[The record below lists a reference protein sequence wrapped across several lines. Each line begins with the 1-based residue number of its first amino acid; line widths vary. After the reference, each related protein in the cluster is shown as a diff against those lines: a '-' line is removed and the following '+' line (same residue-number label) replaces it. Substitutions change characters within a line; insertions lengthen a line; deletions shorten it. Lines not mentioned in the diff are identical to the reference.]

1 MIDLKKILLIGLILI
16 NTIILSACWN
26 YREIDKIEILA
37 GAAVDKDKD
46 TNKFIL
52 TMELIEPTGKNGGLE
67 SKIIQTKGD
76 TIFNALR
83 EAIELNG
90 KKIYWGHSKIMIISE
105 EVAKHD
111 IISLIDVVLRDAEI
125 RGENEMFISKDNTA
139 SEILYKTHKV
149 GKEIISYDINA
160 ALENQKSISYYP
172 GTNFWKFTE
181 QLLTKDSSPIV
192 PCINLESQEEG
203 PIFKVVGS
211 GAFKKGKLVG
221 YLDHLETRSVLLTKD
236 EMKGGFI
243 VVESEVDGKK
253 HKSTLE
259 IFGSKTKVKP
269 EYKDNKLTMNI
280 DIEIET
286 GIIELDGE
294 KDFIEEKGRE
304 ILQKDA
310 ENNIKNNMKKTINK
324 AQIDFESDIFGFAG
338 IIMREMPKE
347 WKKKIQP
354 NWEEEFKRLDTNI
367 QVKVNIRDSALLS
380 KPIKVG
386 E

>member
-1 MIDLKKILLIGLILI
+1 
-16 NTIILSACWN
+16 
-26 YREIDKIEILA
+26 
-37 GAAVDKDKD
+37 
-46 TNKFIL
+46 
-52 TMELIEPTGKNGGLE
+52 
-67 SKIIQTKGD
+67 
-76 TIFNALR
+76 
-83 EAIELNG
+83 
-90 KKIYWGHSKIMIISE
+90 MIISE

-139 SEILYKTHKV
+139 GEILYKTHKV

-243 VVESEVDGKK
+243 VVESEVDGQKY
-253 HKSTLE
+253 KSTLE

-310 ENNIKNNMKKTINK
+310 ENN
-324 AQIDFESDIFGFAG
+324 
-338 IIMREMPKE
+338 
-347 WKKKIQP
+347 
-354 NWEEEFKRLDTNI
+354 
-367 QVKVNIRDSALLS
+367 
-380 KPIKVG
+380 
-386 E
+386 

>member
-243 VVESEVDGKK
+243 VVESEVDAQK

-259 IFGSKTKVKP
+259 IFESKTKVKP

-310 ENNIKNNMKKTINK
+310 ENNIKKNMKKTIDK

-338 IIMREMPKE
+338 IVMREMPKE
-347 WKKKIQP
+347 WKQKIQP

-367 QVKVNIRDSALLS
+367 QVKVNIKDSALLS

>member
-139 SEILYKTHKV
+139 GEILYKTHKV

-243 VVESEVDGKK
+243 VVESEVDGQKY
-253 HKSTLE
+253 KSTLE

-310 ENNIKNNMKKTINK
+310 ENNIKKNMKKTIDK

>member
-139 SEILYKTHKV
+139 GEILYKTHKV

-243 VVESEVDGKK
+243 VVESEVDGQKY
-253 HKSTLE
+253 KSTLE

-286 GIIELDGE
+286 GIIELDGK

-310 ENNIKNNMKKTINK
+310 ENNIKKNMKKTIDK
-324 AQIDFESDIFGFAG
+324 AQTDFESDIFGFAG

>member
-1 MIDLKKILLIGLILI
+1 MIGLKKILLIGLILI

-26 YREIDKIEILA
+26 YREIDKFEILA
-37 GAAVDKDKD
+37 GMAVDKD

-111 IISLIDVVLRDAEI
+111 IISVIDVVLRDAEI

-139 SEILYKTHKV
+139 SEILYKIHKV
-149 GKEIISYDINA
+149 GKDMISYDINA

-172 GTNFWKFTE
+172 CTNFWKFTE

-236 EMKGGFI
+236 ELKGGFI

-253 HKSTLE
+253 HKSNLE

-310 ENNIKNNMKKTINK
+310 ENNIKKNMKKTIDK

-338 IIMREMPKE
+338 IIMKEMPKE